1 MSKKEDYKKQKMTL
15 LLTGETIALIRQ
27 YGLEKLGSES
37 VSAAVR
43 AMAKE
48 YGKSNSTTDSE

>member
-15 LLTGETIALIRQ
+15 LLTGETISLIRQ
-27 YGLEKLGSES
+27 YGQDKLGSTS

-48 YGKSNSTTDSE
+48 YGNSTTKQQ

>member
-27 YGLEKLGSES
+27 YGQDKIGSES
-37 VSAAVR
+37 ISAAVR

-48 YGKSNSTTDSE
+48 YGKSIQATISE